1 MTTLRQPYY
10 ELSPAVYNALVQ
22 AKTALENSTL
32 DTTLMELVYLRVSQ
46 INGCAFCL
54 EMHSKALRK
63 SGVPQHK
70 LDALA
75 GWRVS
80 HHFDERERAALAWAE
95 SVTEIARTH
104 AEDEV
109 YQPLLEHFSAAEISD
124 LTFAI
129 GLMNCFNRL
138 VPFPCGCN
146 FLMPGICPAKNTK
159 SPTPLSH
166 SSVA

>member
-10 ELSPAVYNALVQ
+10 ELSPEVYAAFVQ
-22 AKTALENSTL
+22 ASKALERSDL
-32 DTTLMELVYLRVSQ
+32 DLSLIELVYLRVSQ

-63 SGVPQHK
+63 QGVEQVK

-80 HHFDERERAALAWAE
+80 HQFSDRERVALAWAE
-95 SVTEIARTH
+95 DVTDIARTR
-104 AEDEV
+104 AEDSMYEPV
-109 YQPLLEHFSAAEISD
+109 LAYFSAKEISE

-129 GLMNCFNRL
+129 SLMNAFNRL
-138 VPFPCGCN
+138 AVS
-146 FLMPGICPAKNTK
+146 MRM
-159 SPTPLSH
+159 
-166 SSVA
+166 

>member
-1 MTTLRQPYY
+1 MTTLRQPYS
-10 ELSPAVYNALVQ
+10 ELSPEIYKGLVQ
-22 AKTALENSTL
+22 ASIALEKSELGST
-32 DTTLMELVYLRVSQ
+32 MVELVYLRVSQ

-63 SGVPQHK
+63 AGVDQSK

-80 HHFDERERAALAWAE
+80 AHFSAAERAALAWAE
-95 SVTEIARTH
+95 SVTDIAASH

-109 YQPLLEHFSAAEISD
+109 YLPLLEHFTPRQISD

-129 GLMNCFNRL
+129 SLMNAFNRL
-138 VPFPCGCN
+138 
-146 FLMPGICPAKNTK
+146 A
-159 SPTPLSH
+159 
-166 SSVA
+166 VAMRM

>member
-1 MTTLRQPYY
+1 MTTLRQPYS
-10 ELSPAVYNALVQ
+10 ELSPEIYKGLVQ
-22 AKTALENSTL
+22 ASIVLEKSELGST
-32 DTTLMELVYLRVSQ
+32 MVELVYLRVSQ

-63 SGVPQHK
+63 AGVAQSK

-80 HHFDERERAALAWAE
+80 AHFSAAERAALAWAE
-95 SVTEIARTH
+95 SVTDIAASH

-109 YQPLLEHFSAAEISD
+109 YLPLEEHFTPRQISD

-129 GLMNCFNRL
+129 SLMNAFNRL
-138 VPFPCGCN
+138 
-146 FLMPGICPAKNTK
+146 A
-159 SPTPLSH
+159 
-166 SSVA
+166 VAMRM

>member
-63 SGVPQHK
+63 AGVAQAK

-80 HHFDERERAALAWAE
+80 HHFSEQARSALAWVE
-95 SVTEIARTH
+95 SVTHIASTH
-104 AEDEV
+104 AEDDV
-109 YQPLLEHFSAAEISD
+109 YLPLLDHFSAKEISD

-129 GLMNCFNRL
+129 SLMNCFNRL
-138 VPFPCGCN
+138 AVG
-146 FLMPGICPAKNTK
+146 MRM
-159 SPTPLSH
+159 
-166 SSVA
+166 

>member
-80 HHFDERERAALAWAE
+80 HHFDERERRRWHG
-95 SVTEIARTH
+95 R
-104 AEDEV
+104 
-109 YQPLLEHFSAAEISD
+109 
-124 LTFAI
+124 
-129 GLMNCFNRL
+129 NR
-138 VPFPCGCN
+138 
-146 FLMPGICPAKNTK
+146 
-159 SPTPLSH
+159 
-166 SSVA
+166 